1 MLLIANL
8 EAYRQPPN
16 GVHLAALGITEEGNR
31 LSMCSL
37 SCERIPVP
45 VAEISAPVA
54 EISAPES
61 GKTAVVMAP
70 LRVMILTC
78 SLGAGSVDV
87 T

>member
-1 MLLIANL
+1 MGCFLA
-8 EAYRQPPN
+8 P
-16 GVHLAALGITEEGNR
+16 LAALGITEEGNR

-45 VAEISAPVA
+45 VAEISAP
-54 EISAPES
+54 ES
-61 GKTAVVMAP
+61 GRRAVVIAP